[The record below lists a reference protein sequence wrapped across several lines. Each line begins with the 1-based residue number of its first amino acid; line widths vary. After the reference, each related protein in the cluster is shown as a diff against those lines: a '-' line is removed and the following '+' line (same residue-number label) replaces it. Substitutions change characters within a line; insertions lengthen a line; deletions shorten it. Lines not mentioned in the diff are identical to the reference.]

1 LRKAAPRMAATNTPR
16 GVQTNTT
23 TLNPVEV
30 RINGGMLAL
39 NRFLMTLQN
48 KRMPVASFTVGRD
61 HEGMRATILLD
72 CPPEQALRYTALLS
86 ALEDVEE
93 IGAADEMVEVA
104 LLKVAG
110 DPPPLYESARRAG
123 VEVHG
128 DGETLVASGEPE
140 RLERWLAEIKDS
152 LKDVVRLG
160 PVARPGDGG
169 V

>member
-1 LRKAAPRMAATNTPR
+1 MAATNTPR

-72 CPPEQALRYTALLS
+72 CAPEQALRYTALLS

-110 DPPPLYESARRAG
+110 DPPYESARHAG

-152 LKDVVRLG
+152 LEDVVRLG